1 MVSTNKTIV
10 SRSVYEAPA
19 CKLYSI
25 TVESVIA
32 TSGANSSDN
41 GYDDDNDLGGI

>member
-25 TVESVIA
+25 TVESVM
-32 TSGANSSDN
+32 TGSPGGA
-41 GYDDDNDLGGI
+41 GGDDEIVDGGDF